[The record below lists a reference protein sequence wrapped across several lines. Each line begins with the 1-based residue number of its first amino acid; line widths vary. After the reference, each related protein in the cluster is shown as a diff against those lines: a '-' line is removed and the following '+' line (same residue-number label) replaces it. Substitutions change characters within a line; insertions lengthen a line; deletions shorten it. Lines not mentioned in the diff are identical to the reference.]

1 MSKTDDFIMVVFGA
15 SGDLTQR
22 KLIPAVHSLGCE
34 GLLPERFHII
44 GISRSELSD
53 NAFRNR
59 LFSGVKEYSRSDP
72 KVCSLWEGFEESVEY
87 LRGDY
92 DRQET
97 YDALSKRIQDIESND
112 RKNYNLLLY
121 FAIPPD
127 VHETILKHL
136 NRSGLV
142 GSERRKVHIVIEKP
156 FGRDLQSARELNR
169 LVHES
174 FGEDQIFRIDHFL
187 GKETVQNILAFRFA
201 NSIFEPLWN
210 RQFVDHIQITVAE
223 EVGLE
228 HRAGYYDH
236 SGVLR
241 DMFQNHMLQLLTL
254 IAMEPPAVFEADALR
269 DEKVKVLRALNKCS
283 DVVLGQYKGYL
294 EEEGVAEKSKT
305 PTFAALKMFLDN
317 WRWKGVP
324 FYLRS
329 GKKMKR
335 KVSEISVHFKS
346 VPHMLF
352 GHSVNGE
359 DVSPNILSL
368 CIQPDEGMKLYFE
381 AKIPGGSMKTRTVKM
396 DFSFSGGFGND
407 ILPDP
412 YERLLV
418 DVMQGDAS
426 LFARS
431 DEIELAWGIIDPII
445 RRQENG
451 EIKLFTY
458 ETGSWGPEE
467 SSLLVSSEG
476 REWFVCCCGVNGEQP
491 EEKDDAG
498 K

>member
-169 LVHES
+169 FVHES

-254 IAMEPPAVFEADALR
+254 IAMEPPALFEADALR
-269 DEKVKVLRALNKCS
+269 DEKVKVLRALSKCS

-305 PTFAALKMFLDN
+305 PTFAALKMFVDN

-329 GKKMKR
+329 GKNMKK
-335 KVSEISVHFKS
+335 KVSEISINFKS
-346 VPHMLF
+346 VPHQLF
-352 GHSVNGE
+352 GQSNGG
-359 DVSPNILSL
+359 SSLRPNVLSL
-368 CIQPDEGMKLYFE
+368 CIQPDEGIKLLFE
-381 AKIPGGSMKTRTVKM
+381 AKTPGGPMKTKTVEM
-396 DFSFSGGFGND
+396 DFSFSSGFGKKE
-407 ILPDP
+407 LPDP
-412 YERLLV
+412 YERLLL
-418 DVMQGDAS
+418 DVMKGDAT

-431 DEIELAWGIIDPII
+431 DEIELAWGIMDPII
-445 RRQENG
+445 SKQENSEVG
-451 EIKLFTY
+451 IRSY
-458 ETGSWGPEE
+458 DTGSWGPEE
-467 SSLLVSSEG
+467 SNSLLSRDGRRWIITCCEESELL
-476 REWFVCCCGVNGEQP
+476 
-491 EEKDDAG
+491 EEKENG
-498 K
+498 VE